1 MEKFSQRMGIQ
12 QVNTAIQRDSMDEG
26 LRNALWNVFI
36 DHVRWGMN
44 SHAANKF
51 GEQIWKYC
59 FNKLQDEAPSGSI
72 DKLFKIMKEHYLTLE
87 WYEVYDFIEF
97 IANHIPEY
105 KVNDFITACNTTLK
119 RELSAYRFVG
129 KKLVPA
135 TNRGFLFLTLIHD
148 LLENLG
154 YRVVTEP
161 RVQDIQPD
169 LLAYYPVTAPNG
181 APSEQVLIVEAKYR
195 NLGGQLSIDMLRQ
208 FVAYAQKSKAD
219 KALFVTNSTPTNAA
233 KEFVSKSNEVEIW
246 DAHTLLTLLE
256 RFPELKQQYSGIV
269 PQVDNVIDEG
279 KLADSM
285 LADQHE
291 LIIELRT
298 LPTGDGKAYEELVK
312 RILEFCFHDEFSP
325 FEVKE
330 QVYTDNRKR
339 IRDFIIDNRS
349 PKTEFWQSL
358 KWVRKLEKIL
368 FDAKNYKNPVEYTE
382 ITSTLRYLR
391 NMAFGNFIIIIS
403 RQGVKDYEEV
413 IEDYSDVGRIT
424 LFLSDDDLT
433 KMINLKREGKSPTL
447 LIEDRYY
454 DFLDKK

>member
-181 APSEQVLIVEAKYR
+181 APSEQ
-195 NLGGQLSIDMLRQ
+195 D
-208 FVAYAQKSKAD
+208 
-219 KALFVTNSTPTNAA
+219 
-233 KEFVSKSNEVEIW
+233 EVEIW